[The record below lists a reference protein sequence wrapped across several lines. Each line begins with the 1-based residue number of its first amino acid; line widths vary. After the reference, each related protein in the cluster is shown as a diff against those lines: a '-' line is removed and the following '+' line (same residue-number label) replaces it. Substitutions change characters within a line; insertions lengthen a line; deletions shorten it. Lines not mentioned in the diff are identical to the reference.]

1 MFVQETQLAQDTS
14 LQESWPQACNIPGCP
29 AARLAGRL
37 KDHQDPALA
46 AQGQPQSG
54 GAVAPQSGWRSRRS
68 PTDKR
73 GGEAATAK
81 QVEQLPRPAPHRG
94 RAVLQERSP
103 GHCGAEPRSP
113 QPWAPHSSPGL
124 LSAQRQH
131 DREAAVA
138 SDAGL
143 CHAPRIR
150 HGSQQDEPG
159 RGGTDEPA
167 VSLAERAAQR
177 GKGPELHPTAQW
189 NSLLQDDR
197 LN

>member
-29 AARLAGRL
+29 AARTIKTLLWLPRGSRSLAGRL
-37 KDHQDPALA
+37 LSSRA
-46 AQGQPQSG
+46 G
-54 GAVAPQSGWRSRRS
+54 GAADHPQ
-68 PTDKR
+68 TNR

-81 QVEQLPRPAPHRG
+81 QVEQLPQPCPARG
-94 RAVLQERSP
+94 PAVLQEHSP

-113 QPWAPHSSPGL
+113 QPWAHPSPGL
-124 LSAQRQH
+124 RT
-131 DREAAVA
+131 
-138 SDAGL
+138 
-143 CHAPRIR
+143 APRGCSQLSKSAIVRLLLLLMRGCATHPASR

-167 VSLAERAAQR
+167 VSLAERVAQR